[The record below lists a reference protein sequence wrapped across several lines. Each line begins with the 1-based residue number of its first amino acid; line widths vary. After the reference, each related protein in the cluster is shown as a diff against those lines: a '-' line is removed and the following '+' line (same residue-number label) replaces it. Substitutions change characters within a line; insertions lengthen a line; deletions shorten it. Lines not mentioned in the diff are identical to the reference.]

1 VAHDF
6 TYCPFGIDSATR
18 TPLLSITNERPTKKR
33 LKRPYVKD
41 IEEIFDLFLKSTHS
55 SAPPS
60 LNEINEVLLI
70 E

>member
-1 VAHDF
+1 VAHNF

-41 IEEIFDLFLKSTHS
+41 IEKIIGLILKSTHT
-55 SAPPS
+55 SAAPLS
-60 LNEINEVLLI
+60 K
-70 E
+70 

>member
-18 TPLLSITNERPTKKR
+18 TPLLSITNEIPTIKR

-41 IEEIFDLFLKSTHS
+41 IEKIIGLILKSTHT
-55 SAPPS
+55 SAAPLS
-60 LNEINEVLLI
+60 K
-70 E
+70 